1 MALIR
6 REPARELQS
15 LHQEVNRLF
24 GTFFDSQAGGGHA
37 RALRRWVPAVDL
49 VEEGERY
56 VLRAD
61 LPGVREQDVKVEV
74 NDNVLTVSG
83 ERHAEHEHRRDG
95 YYRVERSSGRFSR
108 SLLLPDGVD
117 PKAVHA
123 RYENGVLEVSVPKPE
138 QPQPHRVSIDV
149 AAGATALP
157 SDAGRPAQG
166 EAEPQQ
172 AGGSPEQ
179 SAEPAGAST

>member
-6 REPARELQS
+6 WEPARELQS
-15 LHQEVNRLF
+15 FQQEVNRLF
-24 GTFFDSQAGGGHA
+24 GTVFDSQAGGGHA

-49 VEEGERY
+49 VEEGDQY

-74 NDNVLTVSG
+74 KENVLTVSG
-83 ERHAEHEHRRDG
+83 ERHSEHEDRRDG

-117 PKAVHA
+117 PEAVRA

-138 QPQPHRVSIDV
+138 RPQPHRVSIDV
-149 AAGATALP
+149 AAGAAALP
-157 SDAGRPAQG
+157 SDTGQPAEG

-172 AGGSPEQ
+172 AGAAGQ
-179 SAEPAGAST
+179 DAAPAGASA